1 MSYGEVMKRTR
12 LLPLIAIAFLAPVSA
27 VAQSDVMSA
36 REPESGAVF
45 QGQIVDSISGDP
57 IQGVLVRMDS
67 GEAAF
72 TDARGEFLFRGLEQ
86 GRRLFALL
94 TADCR
99 VTWAEIT
106 VVNGIP
112 RNERFRLPPAFG
124 AVASAQ
130 EEIVEQ
136 RTRTS
141 GRVMEQEAID
151 GAGAS
156 SVLELIRRLAPGM
169 VSPMQGDPGDI
180 SSLTSSRGRTAGA
193 MSDAP
198 VVVIDGVRMPG
209 VEGTLSTMRPNE
221 ISRLEVQPGA
231 AAGWEYG
238 SSGASGVIKITMRR
252 GIADG
257 QAEKLERLACVVPEF
272 PRG

>member
-1 MSYGEVMKRTR
+1 MSVRD
-12 LLPLIAIAFLAPVSA
+12 PNA
-27 VAQSDVMSA
+27 
-36 REPESGAVF
+36 GAEF
-45 QGQIVDSISGDP
+45 RGQIVDSISGDP
-57 IQGVLVRMDS
+57 IEGVLVRMDS
-67 GEAAF
+67 GEASF
-72 TDARGEFLFRGLEQ
+72 TDSRGEFHFRGLEQ

-99 VTWAEIT
+99 VTWSEIT

-112 RNERFRLPPAFG
+112 RNERFRLPPTFG

-130 EEIVEQ
+130 EELVEQ

-141 GRVMEQEAID
+141 GRVLEQAEID
-151 GAGAS
+151 GANAS
-156 SVLELIRRLAPGM
+156 SVLELIRRLAPNM
-169 VSPMQGDPGDI
+169 VSPMQGSPGDV
-180 SSLTSSRGRTAGA
+180 SSLTSARSRSTGART
-193 MSDAP
+193 SAP
-198 VVVIDGVRMPG
+198 VVVIDEVRVPG

-257 QAEKLERLACVVPEF
+257 QAEKLERLACVVPDF

>member
-1 MSYGEVMKRTR
+1 LAAAV
-12 LLPLIAIAFLAPVSA
+12 IAAPA

-36 REPESGAVF
+36 RDPSAGAF
-45 QGQIVDSISGDP
+45 FHGQILDSISGDP
-57 IQGVLVRMDS
+57 IEGVMVRMDS
-67 GEAAF
+67 GESAF
-72 TDARGEFLFRGLEQ
+72 SDGLGRFMFTGLEQ

-112 RNERFRLPPAFG
+112 RNERYRLPPAFG
-124 AVASAQ
+124 AVADEK

-141 GRVMEQEAID
+141 GRVMEQEEIERT
-151 GAGAS
+151 GAS
-156 SVLELIRRLAPGM
+156 TVLELIRRLAPAM
-169 VSPMQGDPGDI
+169 VSPMQGDPGNI
-180 SSLTSSRGRTAGA
+180 SSLTSSRSRSTGA
-193 MSDAP
+193 ATDAP
-198 VVVIDGVRMPG
+198 VVVIDGVRTPG

-238 SSGASGVIKITMRR
+238 SAGASGVIKITMRR

-257 QAEKLERLACVVPEF
+257 QADRLERMTCNVPEF

>member
-1 MSYGEVMKRTR
+1 MRSIT
-12 LLPLIAIAFLAPVSA
+12 LISVLAAAVTTAPA
-27 VAQSDVMSA
+27 VAQSDVVSA
-36 REPESGAVF
+36 REPAAGAIF
-45 QGQIVDSISGDP
+45 HGQILDSISGDP
-57 IQGVLVRMDS
+57 IEGVMVRMDS
-67 GEAAF
+67 GESTLSDGLGRF
-72 TDARGEFLFRGLEQ
+72 TFSGLEQ

-112 RNERFRLPPAFG
+112 RNERYRLPPAFG
-124 AVASAQ
+124 AVADEK

-141 GRVMEQEAID
+141 GRVMEQEEID

-156 SVLELIRRLAPGM
+156 TVLELIRRLAPGM
-169 VSPMQGDPGDI
+169 VSPMQGDPGNI
-180 SSLTSSRGRTAGA
+180 SSLTSSRSRSTGA
-193 MSDAP
+193 ATDAP
-198 VVVIDGVRMPG
+198 VVVIDGVRTPG

-221 ISRLEVQPGA
+221 ISRIEVQPGA

-257 QAEKLERLACVVPEF
+257 QADRLERMTCMVPEF